1 MTPGSNRPVTMLTSS
16 YPRFP
21 GDGIGSFLEPIA
33 HGVAAGGRDVDVVA
47 PWHPELCRPAHE
59 GRVRFHFY
67 RYAPTAGLHVFG
79 YAAALKADVS
89 LRPSA
94 YLAAP
99 PAVVMGCRALRR
111 VVHATKPEVVHAHWV
126 VPSGVM
132 ATLSLTG
139 LPLVISLHG
148 SDIFLAEQNPLV
160 RVAARIAFRKAGAVT
175 ACSNDLRHRAIAL
188 GARED
193 TTTVVPYGVDTRR
206 FRPDPAART
215 RMRRTLALADGDP
228 LIVTAGRLV
237 RKKGFEY
244 LIDGLAGLTSS
255 RNSVALV
262 VIGDGDLRGEL
273 EQRAATGRVAER
285 VHFLG
290 AIPQDDV
297 AAWLAAADVVV
308 VPSVRDASGNVDG
321 LPNVLL
327 EALSTG
333 TPVVTTSAGGIESV
347 AIDGET
353 ARLVPEKDGDA
364 IASTIDEILRQPTV
378 AAKLGHAA
386 RERMCRSHSWAT
398 AAHRFE
404 DAYRRAVTGQSR

>member
-21 GDGIGSFLEPIA
+21 GDGIGAFLEPIA
-33 HGVAAGGRDVDVVA
+33 HSVAAGGRDVDVVA
-47 PWHPELCRPAHE
+47 PWHPELRRPDHE

-79 YAAALKADVS
+79 YAAALKADTS

-148 SDIFLAEQNPLV
+148 SDVFVAEKNP
-160 RVAARIAFRKAGAVT
+160 VARAAATIAFRRAGAVT
-175 ACSNDLRHRAIAL
+175 ACSDDLRRRAIAL
-188 GARED
+188 GAQEE
-193 TTTVVPYGVDTRR
+193 TTTVVPYGVDTER
-206 FRPDPAART
+206 FKPDPAARG
-215 RMRRTLALADGDP
+215 RMRKTLGLSDRIP

-244 LIDGLAGLTSS
+244 LIDGLAALSAS
-255 RNSVALV
+255 RSDVALAIV
-262 VIGDGDLRGEL
+262 GSGDLREEL
-273 EQRAATGRVAER
+273 ERRAAAGGVTQRVR
-285 VHFLG
+285 FLG
-290 AIPQDDV
+290 AVPQGEV
-297 AAWLAAADVVV
+297 AAWLAAADVVA

-327 EALSTG
+327 EAMSTG

-347 AIDGET
+347 AIEGET

-364 IASTIDEILRQPTV
+364 IARTIDEILRQPTV
-378 AAKLGHAA
+378 AAKLGHTA
-386 RERMCRSHSWAT
+386 RERMCQSHSWAT
-398 AAHRFE
+398 AAQRFE
-404 DAYRRAVTGQSR
+404 QAYRCAVAGQSR

>member
-1 MTPGSNRPVTMLTSS
+1 MLTSS

-21 GDGIGSFLEPIA
+21 GDGIGTFLEPIA

-47 PWHPELCRPAHE
+47 PWHPALRRPDRE

-67 RYAPTAGLHVFG
+67 RYAPTPGLHVFG

-94 YLAAP
+94 YLVAP
-99 PAVVMGCRALRR
+99 TAVVMGCWTLRQ

-132 ATLSLTG
+132 AILGFTG
-139 LPLVISLHG
+139 LPVVISLHG
-148 SDIFLAEQNPLV
+148 SDVFVAETNPAV
-160 RVAARIAFRKAGAVT
+160 RAAAGMALRRAGAVT
-175 ACSNDLRHRAIAL
+175 TCSNDLRRRAIAL

-193 TTTVVPYGVDTRR
+193 TTTVVPYGVDTAR
-206 FRPDPAART
+206 FRPDPEARR
-215 RMRRTLALADGDP
+215 RMRKTLGLADHIP
-228 LIVTAGRLV
+228 VVVTAGRLV

-244 LIDGLAGLTSS
+244 LIDGVTALSS
-255 RNSVALV
+255 ARNTPTLV
-262 VIGDGDLRGEL
+262 VVGDGDLREEL
-273 EQRAATGRVAER
+273 EQRAATGGVTER
-285 VHFLG
+285 VRFVG
-290 AIPQDDV
+290 AKPQDEV
-297 AAWLAAADVVV
+297 AAWLAAADVVA

-347 AIDGET
+347 AIDGKT
-353 ARLVPEKDGDA
+353 ARLVPEKDGAA
-364 IASTIDEILRQPTV
+364 IASAIDEILRQPTV
-378 AAKLGHAA
+378 AAELGHAA

-398 AAHRFE
+398 TAQRFE
-404 DAYRRAVTGQSR
+404 HAYRCAVAGHPDNSC